1 MANDWFC
8 PVLIRKELYG
18 APKDDLRIAPLL
30 ASSHAGLAPAFMQ
43 VMELDHLR
51 DEGLFYERA
60 LREAGVPTKL
70 VLYVR
75 PHLNLL

>member
-1 MANDWFC
+1 
-8 PVLIRKELYG
+8 
-18 APKDDLRIAPLL
+18 
-30 ASSHAGLAPAFMQ
+30 MQ